1 MLLNFKQQLLEC
13 FRYIFTLEDKD
24 VMAPAFDYFCEC
36 LEALVET
43 TSNNGVEFHYKEIPV
58 DFPQYFT
65 YNRNKELVGFLII
78 FDSSNHILTYLKK
91 ISMQFIIASRRL
103 FVHSTSTQ
111 GSRMD
116 TKPMTCEM

>member
-1 MLLNFKQQLLEC
+1 
-13 FRYIFTLEDKD
+13 
-24 VMAPAFDYFCEC
+24 MAPAFDYFCEC
-36 LEALVET
+36 LEALMET

-65 YNRNKELVGFLII
+65 YNRTKELVGFLII